1 MSICLNI
8 YMSICIYVYMYICL
22 YVYMSICIYVNMYV
36 NNPSAAAIRARC
48 SGASSGQRQPFVVV
62 VLSHLGLANE
72 PC

>member
-1 MSICLNI
+1 M
-8 YMSICIYVYMYICL
+8 YIYVYMYICIID
-22 YVYMSICIYVNMYV
+22 VYMYIYIDVYMYICIHVYMYV
-36 NNPSAAAIRARC
+36 KNPSAAAIRARC